1 MAFYPNYHTATAYE
15 YGFSTPFPGAP
26 LYQNDYMEMFRQQQQ
41 QAMMSRGL
49 FPAAGGK
56 ATESKPRLAKDE
68 VDKLEREFQKNNKP
82 NSSLKKQLAEEMR
95 VDIARI
101 NNWFQNRRAKAK
113 QEKRTQ
119 ENEARRKSDQATE
132 TPNSSETI
140 KESFHDH
147 DDDLRPSAAPFPP
160 VHVSAD
166 ASSISETSPT
176 ENIQTPEPS
185 YEQPQVVT
193 QEPESEY
200 ASPDSSNSFQHQD
213 LDISYSL
220 GPDQFYTDQTCD
232 FSASMPTEVIHQTPG
247 HLTLSIP
254 SQYLAQLPEST
265 SASSFSS
272 YHLHSA
278 SDMDESLASFSH
290 SLSANLTSPIPI
302 SIKQEQMQREDLD
315 KFDQFSPQSM
325 SQSPPEI
332 STPDFRLKS
341 TSTIDIASRRN
352 SKRPATLVSCVR
364 SQSYNYSGPKTGI
377 EMPRRM
383 EAPSPM
389 RRVASATGNFPRGIQ
404 KTAGAGPRSPLYF
417 DRNQENLILQ
427 MASRSP
433 ASRSPA
439 APPTPNTPIVPS
451 QQAMRETT
459 VSSMS
464 SAEDDKSYST
474 QNSLTV
480 PQYAMDPTMRTP
492 PDTPGMMTTMP
503 NSLFPAFDFNVS
515 DDPLSTPSFGSFDQE
530 FPNMSA
536 SVPSYVAHSCASQ
549 PVTPSFPPSNMGPAF
564 YSSYGGGNTEY
575 NWSDASSVLVKPSP
589 EQSRSRQF
597 QFTNMTAQ
605 DFHGE

>member
-1 MAFYPNYHTATAYE
+1 MAFYPNYQTATAYD

-26 LYQNDYMEMFRQQQQ
+26 LYHQNDYMEMLRQQ

-49 FPAAGGK
+49 FPATGGK

-119 ENEARRKSDQATE
+119 ENEARRKSEQATE
-132 TPNSSETI
+132 TSISSETI

-160 VHVSAD
+160 VHVSTD
-166 ASSISETSPT
+166 ASSISEASPSEGT
-176 ENIQTPEPS
+176 QTPEPT

-213 LDISYSL
+213 LNIGYTL
-220 GPDQFYTDQTCD
+220 GPDQFYPEQTPCD
-232 FSASMPTEVIHQTPG
+232 FSASMPSEMIHQTPN

-254 SQYLAQLPEST
+254 SQYLTTQLPEST

-272 YHLHSA
+272 YHLSA
-278 SDMDESLASFSH
+278 SDMDESFASFPH
-290 SLSANLTSPIPI
+290 GLATDMTSPIPI
-302 SIKQEQMQREDLD
+302 NVKQEQIQSEDFD
-315 KFDQFSPQSM
+315 RFDQFSPQSM
-325 SQSPPEI
+325 SRSPPEI
-332 STPDFRLKS
+332 STPDFRFKS
-341 TSTIDIASRRN
+341 GSTIDIASRRN
-352 SKRPATLVSCVR
+352 SKRPAALVSCVR
-364 SQSYNYSGPKTGI
+364 SQSYNFSGPKTGI

-404 KTAGAGPRSPLYF
+404 KPGGSGPRSPMYLGPA
-417 DRNQENLILQ
+417 QENLILQ

-433 ASRSPA
+433 ISRSPA

-451 QQAMRETT
+451 QQALRETT

-464 SAEDDKSYST
+464 SAEEDKSYSM
-474 QNSLTV
+474 QNNLTV

-503 NSLFPAFDFNVS
+503 NSLFPAFDYNVS
-515 DDPLSTPSFGSFDQE
+515 DEPLSTPSFGSFDQE
-530 FPNMSA
+530 FPNMSS
-536 SVPSYVAHSCASQ
+536 SVPSYVAHGCASQ

-575 NWSDASSVLVKPSP
+575 NWSDASSVSVKPSP